1 MSILVFQFKKP
12 MSISYEP
19 KHKMKG
25 KGSGRKKEQRK
36 RGVIEESRRQT
47 VKEIVLDK
55 QEGSKD
61 KKGLGAVSKSR
72 GVLDRFRKTET

>member
-1 MSILVFQFKKP
+1 

-36 RGVIEESRRQT
+36 RGVIEEGRRQT
-47 VKEIVLDK
+47 VKELVKDK
-55 QEGSKD
+55 LQEGAQGRKESST
-61 KKGLGAVSKSR
+61 AVSKSK
-72 GVLDRFRKTET
+72 GVLDRFKRMET

>member
-1 MSILVFQFKKP
+1 

-36 RGVIEESRRQT
+36 RGVIEEGRRQT
-47 VKEIVLDK
+47 VKELVKDK
-55 QEGSKD
+55 LQEGAQGRKESST
-61 KKGLGAVSKSR
+61 GVSKSK
-72 GVLDRFRKTET
+72 GVLDRFKKTET

>member
-1 MSILVFQFKKP
+1 

-36 RGVIEESRRQT
+36 RGVIEEGRRQT
-47 VKEIVLDK
+47 VKELVKDK
-55 QEGSKD
+55 LQEGAQ
-61 KKGLGAVSKSR
+61 GTTAVSKSK
-72 GVLDRFRKTET
+72 GVLDRFKKTET